1 VRTSPTAQSSIEAR
15 LGRAT
20 RERVVRYL
28 LASRA
33 WSSAPRQFEP
43 TPRTG
48 SVGQLGMSQAGES
61 IFRIVAEVAAQVQ
74 PELASRFTAGD
85 PSVACRMA
93 WAEGWFGVKG
103 ELIEM
108 IRSGIGEVLKRHR
121 QRLELCIGVHA
132 LESEG
137 TARLLGGLVALYV
150 ADPPPPQKDASEVVD
165 VEIATRTFVDR
176 CGTRV
181 LKRAHRF
188 CGGAR
193 TVGSPV
199 QVIATTTVSA
209 RRRAD
214 LMNLRRSLKARSD
227 QIVATWTQV
236 AEICRVDGME
246 PRVSRSHKRWWTDLL
261 SQDDA
266 INLPP
271 KSEWVRE
278 VNWLLRVFR
287 DGSSSSPRIRSPR
300 EEWVTDTRL
309 CLAEIGSSVF
319 PQPSRTPI
327 EESGSN
333 MDLAR
338 NAYLDW
344 IYAMAQMAVQVKQR
358 MQIDDYALA
367 SAWAQTFRPSQGG
380 ESEHPLVQL
389 SWLAIGEA
397 MSDSQYAEALSQCL
411 PVEPSR
417 RKAQQTLFDRQVCVL
432 VMSALEWPVD
442 PPLAD
447 VLEELLD
454 RLTNDAVLHRP
465 QTVVNVERLVS
476 TTVAPMRAVQ
486 ARLARLLEALPDEE
500 RQFAAYAIFSKAYAV
515 FRPLGPSSLGLREN
529 EPYIGK
535 ADDSRRTVLSTYVD
549 EVLERHRRILT
560 DLLAADS
567 GSDATRGLVHAE
579 GLQTRLVREN
589 FKELYEVVQ
598 AKRPLVKDRS
608 PAGCPDLGYLF
619 GSTFRNAVYRLSAD
633 MEPEEKAIILP
644 LLTVPF
650 TRQWDGSGGWFLPKV
665 RKAHV
670 EWVLTWHGFASTDF
684 GSVLARLKRFAVPT
698 SSRSVA

>member
-15 LGRAT
+15 LGSAT

-33 WSSAPRQFEP
+33 SSRASRQFAP
-43 TPRTG
+43 TPRTA
-48 SVGQLGMSQAGES
+48 SIGQLEMSQAGES

-74 PELASRFTAGD
+74 PELASRFGAGD
-85 PSVACRMA
+85 PSAACRTA

-108 IRSGIGEVLKRHR
+108 IRDGIGDVLQRHR

-137 TARLLGGLVALYV
+137 VARLLGGLVALCV
-150 ADPPPPQKDASEVVD
+150 ADPPPPQKEASEVFE
-165 VEIATRTFVDR
+165 VEIATRIFVDR

-188 CGGAR
+188 CGGTR
-193 TVGSPV
+193 TVGIHV
-199 QVIATTTVSA
+199 QEIATTTASA

-214 LMNLRRSLKARSD
+214 LVNLRKSLKVRSD
-227 QIVATWTQV
+227 QIESTWIQV
-236 AEICRVDGME
+236 AEICEIDEVERRVL
-246 PRVSRSHKRWWTDLL
+246 RSHKRWWTDLM

-266 INLPP
+266 ADPP
-271 KSEWVRE
+271 LKSEWVRE

-287 DGSSSSPRIRSPR
+287 DGNSSSPRIHMPR

-309 CLAEIGSSVF
+309 CLAEIGNSVS
-319 PQPSRTPI
+319 PRPSRSSD
-327 EESGSN
+327 EELASN
-333 MDLAR
+333 IDLAR

-344 IYAMAQMAVQVKQR
+344 VYAMARVAVEVKQR
-358 MQIDDYALA
+358 MEVDDFALA
-367 SAWAQTFRPSQGG
+367 KAWAQMFGPSQGG
-380 ESEHPLVQL
+380 EPEHPLVQM

-397 MSDSQYAEALSQCL
+397 MSDSQHAEALSQCL

-417 RKAQQTLFDRQVCVL
+417 RKAQQTLFDRQVCAL
-432 VMSALEWPVD
+432 VMSALEWPAHPD
-442 PPLAD
+442 LAD

-476 TTVAPMRAVQ
+476 TTVAPMRAAQ
-486 ARLARLLEALPDEE
+486 ARLARLLEELPDQE
-500 RQFAAYAIFSKAYAV
+500 RQFAAYAISSKAYAV
-515 FRPLGPSSLGLREN
+515 FRPLGPNSLGLREN

-535 ADDSRRTVLSTYVD
+535 ADDSRRTVLSNYVD
-549 EVLERHRRILT
+549 EVLERHRKILT

-567 GSDATRGLVHAE
+567 GPGATRGIVQAE

-589 FKELYEVVQ
+589 FNEIYEVVQ

-608 PAGCPDLGYLF
+608 PAACPDIGYLF
-619 GSTFRNAVYRLSAD
+619 GSTFRNAVYRMSED
-633 MEPEEKAIILP
+633 MEPNEKAIIRP

-684 GSVLARLKRFAVPT
+684 GLVLARLKRLSVPT
-698 SSRSVA
+698 SSRSVV